1 MEPDARRHLDLLAAS
16 VDMRREPDRGLNPEG
31 AGFRWYDMRDR
42 AAFGSLVPAGRPVWR
57 AGRDVAARQLWRRDP
72 DPAPM
77 RANAVPAV
85 KEILLV
91 DPEIG
96 GVGVVETALRLVG
109 DIEVCTNFQSA
120 RARLLQR
127 PPDLLITNLRLE
139 AYNGLHLVLLAA
151 RTRTRCIVF
160 STHDDIGLA
169 REVQAAGAFFELS
182 DRLPQVLESYVNA
195 TLPQHDRRNIANVG
209 EPLRGGRRC
218 TDR

>member
-1 MEPDARRHLDLLAAS
+1 MEPDARRHLDLLSAS
-16 VDMRREPDRGLNPEG
+16 VDIRREPERGPGPAG
-31 AGFRWYDMRDR
+31 AGFQWRD
-42 AAFGSLVPAGRPVWR
+42 FGRVVPVGRPVWSTGGG
-57 AGRDVAARQLWRRDP
+57 AAARQLWHRDP

-77 RANAVPAV
+77 RASADPAA

-91 DPEIG
+91 DPEVG
-96 GVGVVETALRLVG
+96 GVGAVEAVLQLAG
-109 DIEVCTNFQSA
+109 DVQICTNFQSA

-195 TLPQHDRRNIANVG
+195 TLPQHDRRDIAKVG
-209 EPLRGGRRC
+209 QPLRGGRRC

>member
-16 VDMRREPDRGLNPEG
+16 VDTRRESDRTPGPAG
-31 AGFRWYDMRDR
+31 AGFQWRD
-42 AAFGSLVPAGRPVWR
+42 FGRVIPAGRPVWQ
-57 AGRDVAARQLWRRDP
+57 AGGGATARQLWNHDP
-72 DPAPM
+72 DPAPA
-77 RANAVPAV
+77 RASADPGV

-96 GVGVVETALRLVG
+96 GVGAVEAVLQLAG
-109 DIEVCTNFQSA
+109 DVQICTNFQSA

-127 PPDLLITNLRLE
+127 PPDLLVTNLRLE

-195 TLPQHDRRNIANVG
+195 TLPQHDRRDIAKVG
-209 EPLRGGRRC
+209 QPLRGGRRC